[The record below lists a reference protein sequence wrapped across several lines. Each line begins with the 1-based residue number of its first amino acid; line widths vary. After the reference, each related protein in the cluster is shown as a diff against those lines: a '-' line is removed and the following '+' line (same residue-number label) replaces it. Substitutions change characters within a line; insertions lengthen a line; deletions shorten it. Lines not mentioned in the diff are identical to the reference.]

1 LFLILATVP
10 PPALHATTPVFG
22 SVVAIGGS
30 ASDIALDETRGLLYV
45 ANFGAHTIQVMSTV
59 DNTIHS
65 SMNVLPWP
73 GAIALSSDAQYLLI
87 AHYCNVGTPP
97 GQTSPAC
104 TNAITSIHLADQST
118 QVLSLASAPLGV
130 AFLGNGQALI
140 VTNTSFLLFNPV
152 TGLAQLL
159 ENIADVSM
167 TLPVPLATFPGQIL
181 QASLAA
187 SADGST
193 IWGIASAGTATQ
205 LIFRFTGST
214 NSISAVIETSSPL
227 LLPRISSS
235 ADGSYAMVG
244 YTLVGSDLGTY
255 PYLKG
260 RYPNVISSTNI
271 TGSVIDSTNGII
283 YAQFPDADQP
293 PGPSTSIPASDAPAL
308 PPAMLI
314 MDADNLT
321 FRDRISLPEDMV
333 GRAVLNA
340 AATTMYAISESGVM
354 ILPVGSLNASH
365 RLAASQED
373 ILVTTNFCNSGVL
386 AQSLTITDPGGG
398 NTDFTVATTQAGVTI
413 VPAVGVTPAT
423 VQVFVD
429 PKAVGESGGTAAI
442 WLTLNSKT
450 AVNWPKPVR
459 LLLNDPDPSQH
470 GTVADQPGVLSD
482 ILPDAARNRVY
493 VLRQDMNQLRVFDG
507 SSLNLIAT
515 LRTATSPTM
524 MAMTI
529 DGKYLLVGHDDSQL
543 VTVYDLNALQPV
555 TPVLMP
561 GSHYTRSIAVSNAA
575 ILALARNESGT
586 PAPGM
591 IDTINLGAGTAA
603 PLASLGVYANSVS
616 PSGVLTASPASANIL
631 YASPDGNV
639 ALYTAAA
646 NTFVNS
652 RHDFTALSGAFA
664 ASDFGSN
671 VVGNS
676 ILNSSLVPVGAV
688 SVSPLLTSGFTFVV
702 QGGYMASTAS
712 SSAAGSMVQASLQTN
727 PPGPVLTMETPI
739 VTSEAPLLPTATTP
753 SPAIYP
759 AWGTY
764 GSGSTS
770 NHGSNSFTRTVAPL
784 PAGNVVTLSTSG
796 LTMLAS
802 SYPAGATPVISGIV
816 SAADGSKPVAPG
828 GLVSIYGQ
836 NMSAASLADSALPLS
851 TGLGNSCIGVNGT
864 PIPLL
869 YMSATQIN
877 AQLPFNATDN
887 ATLTIHSPGG
897 LSNNYSMTIQP
908 TAPSVFMGGVAGP
921 ETGLPIIVRDDNG
934 QLVTPTNPVHPKDT
948 LTIYVTGMG
957 GTTPAI
963 QTGQAAPANPL
974 SWASVAPVITLGGA
988 TLSIG
993 YAGLAPGEVGVYQIN
1008 ATVPSSVV
1016 STGLA
1021 MPLVITQGGGSTTV
1035 NVRVVN

>member
-1 LFLILATVP
+1 MIVVAVV
-10 PPALHATTPVFG
+10 ASAVAHAAPGNAVFG

-30 ASDIALDETRGLLYV
+30 ASDIALDETRGLLYI
-45 ANFGAHTIQVMSTV
+45 ANFGAGTIQVMSTV

-73 GAIALSSDAQYLLI
+73 GALALSFDAQYLLI
-87 AHYCNVGTPP
+87 AHYCDVTTPP

-104 TNAITSIHLADQST
+104 TNAVSSVHLADLSV
-118 QVLSLASAPLGV
+118 QVVSLASPPLGV
-130 AFLGNGQALI
+130 AFLGNGEALI
-140 VTNTSFLLFNPV
+140 VTAANFLLFNPATGV
-152 TGLAQLL
+152 TQLL
-159 ENIADVSM
+159 GNVTDVSK
-167 TLPVPLATFPGQIL
+167 TLPVPLATFPGQIV
-181 QASLAA
+181 QASLTS

-193 IWGIASAGTATQ
+193 VWGIASAGTSTQ
-205 LIFRFTGST
+205 LIFKYSGATSQ
-214 NSISAVIETSSPL
+214 ISAVIETSSPL

-260 RYPNVISSTNI
+260 RYPNVITSTNI
-271 TGSVIDSTNGII
+271 TGSAIDSTNGII
-283 YAQFPDADQP
+283 YAQFPDTNQP
-293 PGPSTSIPASDAPAL
+293 TGPPTSISASTTPAF
-308 PPAMLI
+308 PPAMLV

-340 AATTMYAISESGVM
+340 AATMMYAVSESGVM
-354 ILPVGSLNASH
+354 VLPVGSLKASH
-365 RLAASQED
+365 RLAAAQED
-373 ILVTTNFCNSGVL
+373 ILLTTNFCNSGL
-386 AQSLTITDPGGG
+386 LTQSLTITDPGGG
-398 NTDFTVATTQAGVTI
+398 KTDFAVATTQAGVTI
-413 VPAVGVTPAT
+413 LPASGVTPAT
-423 VQVFVD
+423 VQVVVD
-429 PKAVGESGGTAAI
+429 PKAIAGSGGTTPV
-442 WLTLNSKT
+442 WLTLTSQT
-450 AVNWPKPVR
+450 GVNWPKPIR
-459 LLLNDPDPSQH
+459 LLLNNPDPSQH
-470 GTVADQPGVLSD
+470 GTLVDQPGVLSD

-493 VLRQDMNQLRVFDG
+493 VLRQDLNQLRVFDG

-561 GSHYTRSIAVSNAA
+561 GSHYIRSIAVSNAA
-575 ILALARNESGT
+575 ILALARNEEGT
-586 PAPGM
+586 PPAV
-591 IDTINLGAGTAA
+591 IDSINLSAGTAA
-603 PLASLGVYANSVS
+603 PLLTLGVYTNSVS
-616 PSGVLTASPASANIL
+616 PSGVLAASPGGVNIL

-639 ALYTAAA
+639 ALYSSSA

-671 VVGNS
+671 IVGNS
-676 ILNSSLVPVGAV
+676 ILNSSLVPSGVV
-688 SVSPLLTSGFTFVV
+688 SASALLSSGFTFVV
-702 QGGYMASTAS
+702 QGGYMASAAS
-712 SSAAGSMVQASLQTN
+712 PSAAGSMVQASLQTN
-727 PPGPVLTMETPI
+727 APGPVLTMESPI

-759 AWGTY
+759 SWGTY

-770 NHGSNSFTRTVAPL
+770 AHAANSFTRTVAPL

-796 LTMLAS
+796 LTMLAP
-802 SYPAGATPVISGIV
+802 SYPAGATPAITSIV
-816 SAADGSKPVAPG
+816 SAADGSKAVAPG
-828 GLVSIYGQ
+828 GLISIYGQ
-836 NMSAASLADSALPLS
+836 NMSAASFTDTALPLP
-851 TGLGNSCIGVNGT
+851 TGLGNACIGVNGT

-869 YMSATQIN
+869 YVSSGQIN
-877 AQLPFNATDN
+877 AQLPFNATND

-897 LSNNYSMTIQP
+897 TSNNYSLTIQP
-908 TAPSVFMGGVAGP
+908 TAPSVFMDGVAGP
-921 ETGLPIIVRDDNG
+921 QTGLPIIVRTGNG
-934 QLVTPTNPVHPKDT
+934 QLVTPTNPVYPKDT
-948 LTIYVTGMG
+948 LIIYLTGMG
-957 GTTPAI
+957 QTTPAI
-963 QTGQAAPANPL
+963 PAGQPAPSSPL
-974 SWASVAPVITLGGA
+974 SYASAAPVITLGGA
-988 TLSIG
+988 TLSVG

-1008 ATVPSSVV
+1008 ATVPSGVP
-1016 STGLA
+1016 TGLSV
-1021 MPLVITQGGGSTTV
+1021 PLVIAQGGATTTL